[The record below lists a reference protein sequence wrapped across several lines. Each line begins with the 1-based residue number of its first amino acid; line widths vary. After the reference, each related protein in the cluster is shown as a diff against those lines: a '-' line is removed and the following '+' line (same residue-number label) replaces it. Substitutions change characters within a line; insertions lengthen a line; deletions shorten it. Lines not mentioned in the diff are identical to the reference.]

1 MCIFLLQSKPLR
13 IFIATSLEAK
23 IQKWRQPTRN
33 ATGLRNGQADKWR
46 QPTRNATG
54 LRDGHADNRTSE

>member
-13 IFIATSLEAK
+13 IFIATTLEAK
-23 IQKWRQPTRN
+23 IQ
-33 ATGLRNGQADKWR
+33 KWR

-54 LRDGHADNRTSE
+54 LRDGHADNRASEQKEPACIKVKPFT